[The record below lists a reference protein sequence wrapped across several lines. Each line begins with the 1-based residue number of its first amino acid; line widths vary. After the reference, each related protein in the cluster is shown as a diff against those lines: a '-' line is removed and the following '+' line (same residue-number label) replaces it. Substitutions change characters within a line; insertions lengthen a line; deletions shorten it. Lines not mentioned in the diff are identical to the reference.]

1 MTKVIV
7 YLENQKPVGLE
18 LAGHTGYGVEGEDI
32 VCSAVSALTQ
42 TMIMS
47 LETLLNIDV
56 AYEISQAQLYCML
69 PKDLSASVSE
79 KAILLIDSTV
89 LGLKQIQSQ
98 YGEFLNIKY
107 REV

>member
-7 YLENQKPVGLE
+7 YLEDQKPVGLK
-18 LAGHTGYGVEGEDI
+18 LAGHTGYGVEGDDI

-42 TMIMS
+42 TMILS
-47 LETLLNIDV
+47 LKTLLNIDV
-56 AYEISQAQLYCML
+56 AYEISEAQLYCML
-69 PKDLSASVSE
+69 PKDIDAPILE

-89 LGLKQIQSQ
+89 LGLKQIENQ
-98 YGEFLNIKY
+98 YGRFLNIKY